1 MMKAETSRSTYATA
15 ILALV
20 LIMLFLLA
28 GCGSKEPSIRTHG
41 PGVDEPYV
49 VNGKKYYP
57 LLSAEGFE
65 QEGIASWY
73 GPGFHGKSTSS
84 GEIFNQNAM
93 TAAHTILPFQ
103 SEIEVTNLRNG
114 RSIVVR
120 INDRG
125 PFTDSR
131 IIDLSKAA
139 ATKLDIIG
147 TGTARVRLR
156 HVGGAEEA
164 RRPLPPAVQ
173 PVQVEGTF
181 YIQVGVLA
189 KEVMPCPPCARQG
202 VWTWS
207 PEWITGA
214 AAGMCCLGHGPIS
227 TLPTTIS
234 GAFAMFSPMPLLSV
248 TTRFDAKTLF

>member
-20 LIMLFLLA
+20 LTMLFLLA

-41 PGVDEPYV
+41 PGVDEPYG

-57 LLSAEGFE
+57 RLSAEGFE

-93 TAAHTILPFQ
+93 TAAHPILPFQ

-181 YIQVGVLA
+181 YIQVGVFGKRGNALSA
-189 KEVMPCPPCARQG
+189 MRKTRRLDMESRVDYRRSRWYVLLGP
-202 VWTWS
+202 WS
-207 PEWITGA
+207 DLNTANDNLWRVRDVFP
-214 AAGMCCLGHGPIS
+214 H
-227 TLPTTIS
+227 
-234 GAFAMFSPMPLLSV
+234 AFVVSDDKV
-248 TTRFDAKTLF
+248 

>member
-181 YIQVGVLA
+181 YIQIGVFGKRGNALSA
-189 KEVMPCPPCARQG
+189 MRKTRRLDMESRVDYRRSRWYVLLGP
-202 VWTWS
+202 WS
-207 PEWITGA
+207 DLNTANDNLWRVRDVFPD
-214 AAGMCCLGHGPIS
+214 
-227 TLPTTIS
+227 
-234 GAFAMFSPMPLLSV
+234 AFVVSDDKV
-248 TTRFDAKTLF
+248 

>member
-1 MMKAETSRSTYATA
+1 MKAETSGSTNASA

-20 LIMLFLLA
+20 LAMLFLLA

-156 HVGGAEEA
+156 HVGGADEA

-173 PVQVEGTF
+173 PAQVEGTF
-181 YIQVGVLA
+181 YIQVGVFGERGNALSA
-189 KEVMPCPPCARQG
+189 VRKTRRLDMDSRVDYRRSRWHVLLGP
-202 VWTWS
+202 WS
-207 PEWITGA
+207 DLNTANDNLWRVRDIFPD
-214 AAGMCCLGHGPIS
+214 
-227 TLPTTIS
+227 
-234 GAFAMFSPMPLLSV
+234 AFVVSDDKV
-248 TTRFDAKTLF
+248 